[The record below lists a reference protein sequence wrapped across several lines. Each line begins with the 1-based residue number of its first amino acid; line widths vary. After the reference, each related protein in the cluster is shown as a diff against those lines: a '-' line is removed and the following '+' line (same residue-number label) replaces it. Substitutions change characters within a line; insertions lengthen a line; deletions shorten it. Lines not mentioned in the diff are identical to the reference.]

1 MQTDEQA
8 IREFV
13 AIWLS
18 ASKAGD
24 HETVLGLMAD
34 DVVFLQ
40 PEHAPMRGKAA
51 FAAAQSSFHPASFD
65 VDSQIEEINVLG
77 DWAYLTTK
85 LSVTV
90 VPKAG
95 ASPIRR
101 EGYTL
106 SIMKKVDGKWVLFRD
121 ANMLAV
127 VEE

>member
-24 HETVLGLMAD
+24 HQTVLGLMAD

-51 FAAAQSSFHPASFD
+51 FAAAQSSFHPTSFD
-65 VDSQIEEINVLG
+65 VESQIEEINVLG
-77 DWAYLTTK
+77 DRA
-85 LSVTV
+85 
-90 VPKAG
+90 
-95 ASPIRR
+95 
-101 EGYTL
+101 
-106 SIMKKVDGKWVLFRD
+106 
-121 ANMLAV
+121 
-127 VEE
+127 